1 MFGPAAILSDMC
13 TVEIR
18 PGRGGADAEQF
29 AEAIAATV
37 RAWAA
42 RNSRPSGI
50 ASATARTIA
59 VALPRTPASAL
70 T

>member
-1 MFGPAAILSDMC
+1 MC

-29 AEAIAATV
+29 AEGIAASV

-42 RNSRPSGI
+42 RNAHSARL
-50 ASATARTIA
+50 ASAAARTIT
-59 VALPRTPASAL
+59 VSLPGVPAGTL